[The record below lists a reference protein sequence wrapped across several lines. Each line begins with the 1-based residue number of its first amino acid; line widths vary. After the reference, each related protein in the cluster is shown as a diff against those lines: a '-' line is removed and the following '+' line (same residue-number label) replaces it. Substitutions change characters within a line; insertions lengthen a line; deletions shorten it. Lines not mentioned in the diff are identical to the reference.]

1 MFDYCTILT
10 LHNGSRR
17 VFNIKCVFWEWNLV
31 LLACPKPA
39 LPTVTDSQNLNWFL
53 FWFFFFKASI
63 SIIMMLGGI
72 STFRK
77 MYETFVEKKINDMLM
92 DIQSKIT
99 VNTTL
104 SYTCF
109 PKVLHF

>member
-1 MFDYCTILT
+1 
-10 LHNGSRR
+10 
-17 VFNIKCVFWEWNLV
+17 
-31 LLACPKPA
+31 
-39 LPTVTDSQNLNWFL
+39 
-53 FWFFFFKASI
+53 
-63 SIIMMLGGI
+63 MMLGGI